1 MDSVAHL
8 AFDTRVLIDQASQ
21 AGVKEENEDSI
32 GIRVP
37 EGELL
42 TAKGVVAVIADGVSA
57 SEAGKEASECCVNNF
72 LSDYYSTPDS
82 WTVKTSGQ
90 KVLTALNRWLF
101 GQSQRFL
108 ENRRGYIS
116 TMSTLIVKSRTG
128 HIFHAGDSRIYR
140 YRGDVLELLTHDHAI
155 QVNPATRYLS
165 RAMGLEIN
173 LDIDYRSFDV
183 REGDVFVLSTD
194 GIHDFLT
201 TNDIKQSAADFFT
214 GASDVADDLIQQAL
228 KVGSTDN
235 LSCQFLKFESLASEN
250 QEDAYS
256 KLAELPFPP
265 DLSHGMVIDGYKVLD
280 TIHASAR
287 SQLYVV
293 KDSKDPDAPNLVMKT
308 PSVNFDDDLAY
319 IERFVME
326 PWVGKRV
333 VSDHVVKIVE
343 PERPRHFLYY
353 LCEHVD
359 GQTLGGWIKDNP
371 QPDVRI
377 VVEILEQIIKG
388 VRAFHRKETLHQ
400 DLKPDNIV
408 ITQEG
413 VVKIIDFGS
422 CYVAG
427 INEIESPIER
437 DVVLGTADYSAPEY
451 RIGKKA
457 NTQSDQF
464 SLAIIAYEMLTG
476 THPFGEKYQTCQ
488 QYRDFS
494 NLNYIPSFGLNPLV
508 PIWVD
513 GALKKALSVS
523 QELRYGDVSEFL
535 FDLSHPNKDFLKG
548 IPMPL
553 LERNPI
559 RFWQG
564 VSAVFAAALLA
575 SWLYFLNGT

>member
-8 AFDTRVLIDQASQ
+8 AFDTDVLIDQASQ

-32 GIRVP
+32 GVRVP
-37 EGELL
+37 TGELL
-42 TAKGVVAVIADGVSA
+42 TTKGVVAVIADGVSA
-57 SEAGKEASECCVNNF
+57 SEAGKEASESCVKNF

-90 KVLTALNRWLF
+90 KVLTALNRWLY
-101 GQSQRFL
+101 GQSQRYID
-108 ENRRGYIS
+108 NRRGYIT
-116 TMSTLIVKSRTG
+116 TMSTLIIKSRTG

-140 YRGDVLELLTHDHAI
+140 YRGGVLELLTHDHAI
-155 QVNPATRYLS
+155 QVNAETRYLS

-183 REGDVFVLSTD
+183 RVGDVFFLSTD
-194 GIHDFLT
+194 GIHDFLG
-201 TNDIKQSAADFFT
+201 NAELKSSLSEFYY
-214 GASDVADDLIQQAL
+214 GKKGVADALIEQAL
-228 KVGSTDN
+228 AAGSTDN
-235 LSCQFLKFESLASEN
+235 VSCQFLKIQSLASEN
-250 QEDAYS
+250 QEDVYS

-265 DLSHGMVIDGYKVLD
+265 DLSQGMVIDGYRVVD
-280 TIHASAR
+280 TIYASAR

-293 KDSKDPDAPNLVMKT
+293 KDTKDPDGPLLVMKT
-308 PSVNFDDDLAY
+308 PSANFDDDLAY

-333 VSDHVVKIVE
+333 ASDHVVKIVE

-353 LCEHVD
+353 LCEHVE
-359 GQTLGGWIKDNP
+359 GKTLGGWIKDNP

-377 VVEILEQIIKG
+377 VVEILEQVIRG
-388 VRAFHRKETLHQ
+388 LRAFHRKETLHQ

-408 ITQEG
+408 ITKEG
-413 VVKIIDFGS
+413 KVKIIDFGS

-427 INEIESPIER
+427 IHEIESPIER

-451 RIGKKA
+451 RIGKPA
-457 NTQSDQF
+457 NSQSDQF
-464 SLAIIAYEMLTG
+464 SLAIIAYKMLTG
-476 THPFGEKYQTCQ
+476 AHPFGEKYQTCQ

-494 NLNYIPSFGLNPLV
+494 NLNYVPSFSLNPLV
-508 PIWVD
+508 PVWVD

-535 FDLSHPNKDFLKG
+535 FDLSHPNKAFMKD

-564 VSAVFAAALLA
+564 VSVVLGFSLAA
-575 SWLYFLNGT
+575 SWAYFLKLI

>member
-8 AFDTRVLIDQASQ
+8 AFDTKVLIDQASQ
-21 AGVKEENEDSI
+21 AGIKEENEDSI
-32 GIRVP
+32 GVRVP

-42 TAKGVVAVIADGVSA
+42 TTKGVVAVIADGVSA
-57 SEAGKEASECCVNNF
+57 SEAGKEASESCVHNF

-90 KVLTALNRWLF
+90 KVLTALNRWLY

-108 ENRRGYIS
+108 ENRRGYIT
-116 TMSTLIVKSRTG
+116 TMSTLVVKSRTG

-140 YRGDVLELLTHDHAI
+140 YRSGSLELLTHDHAI
-155 QVNPATRYLS
+155 QVNPETRYLS

-183 REGDVFVLSTD
+183 RAGDVFLLTTD
-194 GIHDFLT
+194 GIHDFLSST
-201 TNDIKQSAADFFT
+201 ELKKSAGVFYGGQS
-214 GASDVADDLIQQAL
+214 GVADLLIEQAL
-228 KVGSTDN
+228 EAGSRDN
-235 LSCQFLKFESLASEN
+235 LSCQFLKFQSLASES

-265 DLSHGMVIDGYKVLD
+265 DLSKGMVIDGYKVVD

-293 KDSKDPDAPNLVMKT
+293 KDNKDPDAALLVMKT

-333 VSDHVVKIVE
+333 GSDHVVKIIE

-359 GQTLGGWIKDNP
+359 GKTLAEWIKDNP

-377 VVEILEQIIKG
+377 VVDILEQVIKG
-388 VRAFHRKETLHQ
+388 VRSFHRKETLHQ

-408 ITQEG
+408 ITKDG

-427 INEIESPIER
+427 IHEIESPIER

-457 NTQSDQF
+457 NPQSDQF
-464 SLAIIAYEMLTG
+464 SLAVIAYEMLTG
-476 THPFGEKYQTCQ
+476 SRPFGEKYQSCQ

-494 NLNYIPSFGLNPLV
+494 NLNYVPSFSLNPLIPV
-508 PIWVD
+508 WVD

-535 FDLSHPNKDFLKG
+535 FDLSHPNQVFLTNLPK
-548 IPMPL
+548 PL

-559 RFWQG
+559 RFWQS
-564 VSAVFAAALLA
+564 VSALLGLSLMA
-575 SWLYFLNGT
+575 SWLYFLEIM